1 MEWPAQGHVLE
12 WFQTLKDSKDQTKSD
27 DPNYWTS
34 DPKTLYADSHID
46 SLDLGTGYTIYTNTI
61 LPAIAEAEKE
71 VILVTCFWA
80 RSPTLDALNETL
92 IALSD
97 KVLRQGRKIRV
108 RICLSSVSLWQKLF
122 QTSSLNGRRYP
133 PQQWRSMFGLPDPDK
148 LRGLEME
155 VKSIFVL
162 PFSVMHPKFV
172 IIDRT
177 KALLPSCNVSWENW
191 FEGCAVLRGAESGT
205 IVPQFVRFWLQF
217 WARGE
222 DLEKDANGEAF
233 EAPEINPPT
242 LQTAELY
249 KSPGSF
255 FWSINR
261 LQQNVGWTFSLFLP
275 SPHHRNPRF
284 SFLPWKPCPSPS
296 PTPLNT
302 FLLSALRNAQRYIY
316 IQTPNL
322 TSPPVLSALLHAL
335 DWGVNIT
342 IVTSER
348 LMILEQLVTAG
359 TTTKRCLNK
368 LIKQHKS
375 LLQRQQRHASDWTG
389 AEVFGVTRPGRLQ
402 VFFFQPQ
409 SPPMEG
415 EDAKAIAEPTQS
427 HLKLVNIDDE
437 WTILGSGNM
446 DRASWYTSQELGVAF
461 WSNTDSDHTLTRVGM
476 YVGAYLRR
484 VMHTRKKC
492 YYDGKMIDPQPQYNM
507 RSNSFTGSIH

>member
-1 MEWPAQGHVLE
+1 
-12 WFQTLKDSKDQTKSD
+12 
-27 DPNYWTS
+27 
-34 DPKTLYADSHID
+34 
-46 SLDLGTGYTIYTNTI
+46 
-61 LPAIAEAEKE
+61 
-71 VILVTCFWA
+71 
-80 RSPTLDALNETL
+80 
-92 IALSD
+92 
-97 KVLRQGRKIRV
+97 
-108 RICLSSVSLWQKLF
+108 
-122 QTSSLNGRRYP
+122 
-133 PQQWRSMFGLPDPDK
+133 
-148 LRGLEME
+148 
-155 VKSIFVL
+155 
-162 PFSVMHPKFV
+162 
-172 IIDRT
+172 
-177 KALLPSCNVSWENW
+177 
-191 FEGCAVLRGAESGT
+191 
-205 IVPQFVRFWLQF
+205 LQF

-322 TSPPVLSALLHAL
+322 TSPPVLSALLDAL